1 MLNTQARLQTA
12 NNFSEECTFELQ
24 NQAFSMI
31 NGAVFLDAIELSKEE
46 LDRFSSHWSN
56 LILDEYMADGGLY
69 RYRRYGQ
76 FSVDSQANKINIM
89 PHEPYV
95 QPSYINNLNGDVQRL
110 FEPLE
115 KAFIESDAL
124 KKVLTFLTHT
134 YNDVLNESID
144 WNIRLHPYRVI
155 ASEKITGLPTPE
167 GLHRDGVTFIASL
180 LINRNNIGGGT
191 TTITDSNKHTLEQ
204 FQLTKPFDLMMA
216 DDAKTMHEVSS
227 LKPINKEET
236 SYRDVLVIAF
246 TNPND
251 ISL

>member
-12 NNFSEECTFELQ
+12 NNVSEECIFELQ
-24 NQAFSMI
+24 SQAFSMI
-31 NGAVFLDAIELSKEE
+31 NGAEFLDAIELSKVE
-46 LDRFSSHWSN
+46 LERFSSHWSN
-56 LILDEYMADGGLY
+56 LVLDEHMADGGLY

-76 FSVDSQANKINIM
+76 FYVDSQTKETNLM
-89 PHEPYV
+89 PHESYV
-95 QPSYINNLNGDVQRL
+95 QPSYINNLNGDVQRF

-115 KAFIESDAL
+115 KEFVESDAL
-124 KKVLTFLTHT
+124 KKILTFLTRT
-134 YNDVLNESID
+134 YNDVLSESIN

-155 ASEKITGLPTPE
+155 ASDKITGLPTPE

-180 LINRNNIGGGT
+180 LIHRNNISGGT
-191 TTITDSNKHTLEQ
+191 TTITDSNKHILEQ
-204 FQLTKPFDLMMA
+204 VQLTKSFDLMMA

-251 ISL
+251 IPL